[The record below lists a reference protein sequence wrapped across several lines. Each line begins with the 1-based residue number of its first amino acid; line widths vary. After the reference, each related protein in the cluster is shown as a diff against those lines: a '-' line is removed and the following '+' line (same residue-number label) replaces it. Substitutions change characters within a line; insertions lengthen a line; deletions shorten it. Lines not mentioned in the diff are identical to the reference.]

1 MSSPSE
7 KRAADQLAALL
18 PEASPPSKQAKL
30 NFKKMTQDE
39 YNRSLQLK
47 VIDHKADKEKAA
59 VNQAAGMTQKEQIV
73 NQVRLQVHN
82 AISLE
87 RRL

>member
-1 MSSPSE
+1 MASPSE

-39 YNRSLQLK
+39 YNRSLQVE
-47 VIDHKADKEKAA
+47 VIDHKVDKEKAA
-59 VNQAAGMTQKEQIV
+59 VNQAAGMAQKEQIA
-73 NQVRLQVHN
+73 NSWGLQ
-82 AISLE
+82 
-87 RRL
+87 